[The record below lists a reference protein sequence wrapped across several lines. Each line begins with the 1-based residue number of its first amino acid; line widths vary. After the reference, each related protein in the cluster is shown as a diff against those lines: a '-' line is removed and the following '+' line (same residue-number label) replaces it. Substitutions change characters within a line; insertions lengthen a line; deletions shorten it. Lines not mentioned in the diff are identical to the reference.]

1 MPIDYGRTMET
12 EKVKMDMKM
21 LDLKIDI
28 LAVFSKMV
36 LERSYRYND
45 FSITEWRIFAD
56 TMENL

>member
-1 MPIDYGRTMET
+1 MET